1 MTDIQTPLAGT
12 FSAFLFVGLEGL
24 WKISS
29 LIKIELDDQQ
39 VSQSW
44 TTLKKVLLEILTFEI

>member
-1 MTDIQTPLAGT
+1 MVDIQIPVAGT
-12 FSAFLFVGLEGL
+12 FSAFPFVGLEGL

-29 LIKIELDDQQ
+29 LIITELDDQQ

-44 TTLKKVLLEILTFEI
+44 TTLKKGLMGILTLGI